1 MTSEKRKEQ
10 YRHAWAKK
18 QAKMQES
25 GITRK
30 IVTLKANEKV
40 VIVKE
45 NDPDQTNLVENNHK
59 WLEEELEKK
68 TEELDEMVNR
78 FCEENEKIE
87 KIIFLI
93 EQLREKNK
101 GTVILAKQKDLATLV
116 QQLEEILK

>member
-1 MTSEKRKEQ
+1 MKTVEQELALLERKRAADRK
-10 YRHAWAKK
+10 A
-18 QAKMQES
+18 QANRRNK
-25 GITRK
+25 
-30 IVTLKANEKV
+30 LKANGMVLKQV
-40 VIVKE
+40 WVKE

>member
-1 MTSEKRKEQ
+1 MKTVEQELALLERKRAADRK
-10 YRHAWAKK
+10 A
-18 QAKMQES
+18 QANRRNK
-25 GITRK
+25 
-30 IVTLKANEKV
+30 LKANGMVLKQV
-40 VIVKE
+40 WVKE
-45 NDPDQTNLVENNHK
+45 NDPDQTNLVENNNK